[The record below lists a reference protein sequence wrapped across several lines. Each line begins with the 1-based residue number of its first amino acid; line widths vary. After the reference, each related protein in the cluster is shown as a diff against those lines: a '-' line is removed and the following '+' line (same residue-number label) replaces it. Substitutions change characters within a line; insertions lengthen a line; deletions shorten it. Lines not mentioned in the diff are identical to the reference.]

1 MNRVDTTWPA
11 RRGRVQLLGLPET
24 ISHTVLGKIIP
35 GGVPVSEMKVRSLV
49 KLNCPTHSAFH
60 WWSAQCAALLLLL
73 ADELMSCCAEG
84 TNGCLDLRR
93 RALTPGG
100 QVWAEWSRE
109 PGPMVRRAGESLAE

>member
-60 WWSAQCAALLLLL
+60 WWSAQCASRMLLSN
-73 ADELMSCCAEG
+73 ELMTCCVAG

-93 RALTPGG
+93 RAFARGG
-100 QVWAEWSRE
+100 QDACAAVS
-109 PGPMVRRAGESLAE
+109 